1 MGNERSPRLRAIDV
15 RPIVQEGQPFLL
27 LRDPLQLSDKL
38 VLLPQDLGP
47 ILLLCDGTR
56 TMKELQTILLLH
68 FGLRIGMDALE
79 QVCNALD
86 GALLLENERFA
97 RTYAAAVDAYRSAP
111 FRPPVLAGQSYPD
124 DEQEL
129 RHLLDGYLE
138 AADEAPAADG
148 VRGIVCPHI
157 DYARGGAVY
166 ARVWARAAESVR
178 AADLVVLLGTDHYGG
193 DGRLTLT
200 RQSYA
205 TPFGVLPTDREV
217 VDQLVEALGEEAAFA
232 DELHH
237 HTEHSI
243 ELAAVWLHHLLDGQA
258 VPLVPILCGSF
269 SHFVEGVADPRQTP
283 EFERLVEVLQRVMS
297 DHNVL
302 IVAAADLAHVGP
314 AFGGDP
320 QGLAERARLQAADDV
335 LIEHICA
342 GDAEAFF
349 AAIRHEGNHFGVCG
363 LPPIYLTLRA
373 LGSSGGER
381 VAYAWCP
388 ADEQEASLVSVC
400 GVLLY

>member
-1 MGNERSPRLRAIDV
+1 MGDERSPRLRAIDV
-15 RPIVQEGQPFLL
+15 RPVVQEGQPFFL

-68 FGLRIGMDALE
+68 FGLRIRMDALE
-79 QVCNALD
+79 QVCDAFD

-97 RTYAAAVDAYRSAP
+97 RTYAAAVEAYRNAP
-111 FRPPVLAGQSYPD
+111 LRPPVLAGQSYPD

-138 AADEAPAADG
+138 AVDETPAADG

-157 DYARGGAVY
+157 DYARGGPTY
-166 ARVWARAAESVR
+166 AQVWARAAESVR
-178 AADLVVLLGTDHYGG
+178 AADLVVILGTDHYGG

-200 RQSYA
+200 RQNYA

-243 ELAAVWLHHLLDGQA
+243 ELAAVWLHHLLDGRSC
-258 VPLVPILCGSF
+258 PIVPILCGSF
-269 SHFVEGVADPRQTP
+269 SHFVEGAADPRQTP
-283 EFERLVEVLQRVMS
+283 EIERLVDAFRRATAGRDVLV
-297 DHNVL
+297 
-302 IVAAADLAHVGP
+302 VAAADMAHVGP
-314 AFGGDP
+314 AFGGEP
-320 QGLAERARLQAADDV
+320 QGPPERTRLQAADDE
-335 LIEHICA
+335 LLEHVCA
-342 GDAEAFF
+342 GDADAFF
-349 AAIRHEGNHFGVCG
+349 AAIQRESNHFGVCG
-363 LPPIYLTLRA
+363 LPPIYLALRA
-373 LGSSGGER
+373 LRPTRGER

-388 ADEQEASLVSVC
+388 ADEQETSLVSVC
-400 GVLLY
+400 GVVLY

>member
-1 MGNERSPRLRAIDV
+1 MGNELSPRLRAIDV
-15 RPIVQEGQPFLL
+15 RPIMQDGQPFLM

-38 VLLPQDLGP
+38 VLLPQYLAP

-56 TMKELQTILLLH
+56 TLKGLQASLLLS
-68 FGLRIGMDALE
+68 FGLRIGVDVLE
-79 QVCNALD
+79 QICTALD

-97 RTYAAAVDAYRSAP
+97 RARAAAVEAYRSAP
-111 FRPPVLAGQSYPD
+111 FRPSSLAGQSYP
-124 DEQEL
+124 ENANEL
-129 RHLLDGYLE
+129 RQLLEDYFAAVDG
-138 AADEAPAADG
+138 APTSG
-148 VRGIVCPHI
+148 GIRGLICPHI
-157 DYARGGAVY
+157 DFARGGPTY
-166 ARVWARAAESVR
+166 ARTWARAAESVR
-178 AADLVVLLGTDHYGG
+178 AADLIVILGTDHYGEE
-193 DGRLTLT
+193 GRVTLT
-200 RQSYA
+200 RQNYA
-205 TPFGVLPTDREV
+205 TPFGVLPTAGEV
-217 VDQLVEALGEEAAFA
+217 VDELAQALGEQAAFA

-237 HTEHSI
+237 LTEHSI
-243 ELAAVWLHHLLDGQA
+243 ELAAVWLHYLLDGHV

-269 SHFVEGVADPRQTP
+269 AHFVEGQADPRQTR

-320 QGLAERARLQAADDV
+320 QGPAERARLQAADDV

-373 LGSSGGER
+373 LSSSGGEQ

-388 ADEQEASLVSVC
+388 ADEQETSLVSVC